1 MLLKKGDAVQKDYA
15 MYLNLYSKILL
26 NKPIIRQQ
34 YIYERENYTDRDEL
48 LYYMEIQDIL
58 KSYREQNSQ

>member
-1 MLLKKGDAVQKDYA
+1 

-26 NKPIIRQQ
+26 NKPIVLQQ
-34 YIYERENYTDRDEL
+34 YTYERENYDNQDEL

-58 KSYREQNSQ
+58 KSYREQNSR

>member
-26 NKPIIRQQ
+26 NKPIVLQQ
-34 YIYERENYTDRDEL
+34 YTYERENYDNQDEL

-58 KSYREQNSQ
+58 KSYREQNSR